1 LATGSHPGRY
11 TAYRHRGTG
20 PLLFGICLLLASAFA
35 GAADTVPTDVMM
47 PGSQPDD
54 SIGDLKSNRCGNCHA
69 GYDPL
74 AEPMTTWAGSMM
86 GHAGRDPIFWATM
99 AIAEQDFDGAGDL
112 CIRCHMPGGWLAGRS
127 TPTDGTL
134 LTETDAESSVEC
146 DLCHR
151 LTNPDDSEHIGVQND
166 GFIARSGDPAEAHYG
181 SAQYV
186 IYNGNEK
193 LGPYADA
200 EARHGSLKSK
210 FHRDARL
217 CGTCHDVSNPVVGDL
232 APNNGAQTPLD
243 PGTFSGVPG
252 TPVAGKAAFNNPPY
266 KYGVVE
272 RTFSEHQASWFST
285 VPDPDNPGPHTF
297 QELYNTLPLDLRQ
310 GSIQLAYTAA
320 TAGGNSG
327 DYADGDPRSF
337 SCQTCH
343 MRPANGAQ
351 GCNKN
356 PPHRPDMPTH
366 DLTGGNYWTPLAIQ
380 YMDGANTLRLG
391 SGLTPE
397 TINAMNA
404 GILRVQDNLHNA
416 ASLAVNGNT
425 LTVVN
430 LTGHKLISGYPE
442 GRRMWLNIKWYD
454 GDDNLLRED
463 GAYGTIGVTVNGA
476 EVRSL
481 VDLEDPNTKIYEA
494 HGAITQ
500 DWAEKLVSLDAAPGS
515 TTNYAALPVAFDR
528 ITGAVSATL
537 NDVKNEA
544 SGTYHESFHFALNNK
559 VVKDNRIPPYGMRY
573 DDARERSILP
583 VPADQYGNPEPGG
596 VYNYKDVLT
605 LNPPANAAYADINL
619 LYQPTSWEYIQFLY
633 LANTGANASLGE
645 EGANILDAWLNTG
658 MAEPYSMAQ
667 VFWTAPDS
675 DGDGVPDTADNCPD
689 DDNPEQT
696 DTDLDGQGDACDTDD
711 DDDGLTDDEEQ
722 SIGTN
727 PLDPDTDGDQLGDAT
742 DPLPLIFNYAD
753 GNVAPRGAID
763 TSVDTGDLVVCLAFV
778 LGNLEPTDL
787 EKAHAD
793 IHPENAPDGMITLP
807 DWMKLL
813 YMVMHN

>member
-1 LATGSHPGRY
+1 MDTGSHLGRGISF
-11 TAYRHRGTG
+11 RRGCTEH
-20 PLLFGICLLLASAFA
+20 LLIGICLLLASAFA
-35 GAADTVPTDVMM
+35 GAADTVPTDVRM
-47 PGSQPDD
+47 PGSQPED

-99 AIAEQDFDGAGDL
+99 AIVEQDFDGAGDL

-127 TPTDGTL
+127 TPTDGTA
-134 LTETDAESSVEC
+134 LTETDAEASVEC

-193 LGPYADA
+193 LGPFGNA
-200 EARHGSLKSK
+200 EAKHSWLKSQ

-232 APNNGAQTPLD
+232 APNNGAQTPLA

-252 TPVAGKAAFNNPPY
+252 TPVTGKAAFNNPPY

-285 VPDPDNPGPHTF
+285 VPDPDNPARPQTF
-297 QELYNTLPLDLRQ
+297 AELYNELPLDLRQ
-310 GSIQLAYTAA
+310 GAIQIAYTAA
-320 TAGGNSG
+320 TAGGNNG

-356 PPHRPDMPTH
+356 PQHRPDMPTH
-366 DLTGGNYWTPLAIQ
+366 DLTGGNYWTPQAIQ
-380 YMDGANTLRLG
+380 YMDGAGTLRIG
-391 SGLTPE
+391 SGLSPDTV
-397 TINAMNA
+397 NAMNA

-416 ASLAVNGNT
+416 ASLAINGNT
-425 LTVVN
+425 LTLVN

-454 GDDNLLRED
+454 GDDTLLRED
-463 GAYGTIGVTVNGA
+463 GEYGTIGVTVNGVQ
-476 EVRSL
+476 VRSL
-481 VDLEDPNTKIYEA
+481 IDLNDPNTKVYEA

-500 DWAEKLVSLDAAPGS
+500 DWAAKLLSVFPEKA
-515 TTNYAALPVAFDR
+515 TLPVAYDR
-528 ITGAVSATL
+528 NTGAVAATL
-537 NDVKNEA
+537 ADVRDN
-544 SGTYHESFHFALNNK
+544 GDHESFHFALNNR
-559 VVKDNRIPPYGMRY
+559 VVKDNRIPPYGLRY
-573 DDARERSILP
+573 DDALERNILP
-583 VPADQYGNPEPGG
+583 VPADQYGNPGPGG

-633 LANTGANASLGE
+633 LANTGANASLGQ
-645 EGANILDAWLNTG
+645 EGTNILDAWLNTG
-658 MAEPYSMAQ
+658 MAEPYAMEQ

-675 DGDGVPDTADNCPD
+675 DGDGVPDTTDNCPD
-689 DDNPEQT
+689 DDNPGQT
-696 DTDLDGQGDACDTDD
+696 DTDQDGQGDACDSDD
-711 DDDGLTDDEEQ
+711 DDDGLTDDEELA
-722 SIGTN
+722 IGTD
-727 PLDPDTDGDQLGDAT
+727 PLDPDTDDDQLGDAT

-753 GNVAPRGAID
+753 GNVAPRGDID
-763 TSVDTGDLVVCLAFV
+763 GSVDTGDLVVCMQFV
-778 LGNLEPTDL
+778 LGILEPTDL

-793 IHPENAPDGMITLP
+793 IFPENDPDGLINLS
-807 DWMKLL
+807 DYIKLL
-813 YMVMHN
+813 FTVLQN